1 MVKDPSNVVQEI
13 AQTIY
18 DKKGT
23 NIIAIDVR
31 GISSITDYVII
42 ADGNVDRH
50 VIALSNEVQN
60 WMRNIGEKP
69 VHIEGQQ
76 AGDWVV
82 IDYFQI
88 VIHLLLPEMRQKY
101 QLERLWPDG
110 KVIDLDL
117 KLDLKNVKVSNE

>member
-1 MVKDPSNVVQEI
+1 MVKDPSSVVQQI
-13 AQTIY
+13 AQAIY

-50 VIALSNEVQN
+50 VIALSNEVQD
-60 WMRNIGEKP
+60 WMRKEGEKP
-69 VHIEGQQ
+69 VHTEGQQ
-76 AGDWVV
+76 TGDWIV
-82 IDYFQI
+82 IDYFQV

-117 KLDLKNVKVSNE
+117 KNVKVSNE